1 MAKRKGGSI
10 TKLRIGAV
18 LLLIALVGGGWA
30 WWHLHHWHPERTTY
44 AMQGV
49 EIGVQDAAEGGVES
63 GVDWRAIKAIGAD
76 FAYLDASASAFA
88 RDPRF
93 SANLEGA
100 RAAKLQVGAV
110 HRYDPC
116 QPADKQAANFVTVV
130 PREASLL
137 PPAVDLDMLG
147 DNCPV
152 AVSDAAIESELT
164 TFLNQV
170 ETHAGKPAIL
180 KIGKAFEARYHIAS
194 RIDRNLWL
202 TRDRFEPDY
211 AGRPW
216 TLWTANRELMNEA
229 GGEPVRWVVVQQ

>member
-1 MAKRKGGSI
+1 MARRKGGSR

-30 WWHLHHWHPERTTY
+30 WWHLRHWRPDREAY
-44 AMQGV
+44 PVQGV
-49 EIGVQDAAEGGVES
+49 EVGAQDAAGEGEM
-63 GVDWRAIKAIGAD
+63 DWRAIKAIGAD
-76 FAYLDASASAFA
+76 FVYLDASASAFA
-88 RDPRF
+88 RDRTF

-137 PPAVDLDMLG
+137 PPAIDLEMLG
-147 DNCPV
+147 DACPV
-152 AVSDAAIESELT
+152 EVSDAAVESELM

-180 KIGKAFEARYHIAS
+180 KLGKGFEARYHIAAK
-194 RIDRNLWL
+194 IDRNLWL
-202 TRDRFEPDY
+202 TRNRFEPDY

-216 TLWTANRELMNEA
+216 TLWTANDELINEA
-229 GGEPVRWVVVQQ
+229 SGEPVRWVVVQK

>member
-1 MAKRKGGSI
+1 MARRKTSSR
-10 TKLRIGAV
+10 TKLRIAAV
-18 LLLIALVGGGWA
+18 LLLIALVGGGWG
-30 WWHLHHWHPERTTY
+30 WWYLHHWRPERAAY

-49 EIGVQDAAEGGVES
+49 EIGVADGD
-63 GVDWRAIKAIGAD
+63 VDWRAVKAIGAD

-88 RDPRF
+88 RDPNF
-93 SANLEGA
+93 SANLDGA

-130 PREASLL
+130 PREATML
-137 PPAVDLDMLG
+137 PPAVELEMLG
-147 DNCPV
+147 DDCPV
-152 AVSDAAIESELT
+152 KVSDAAIESELM

-170 ETHAGKPAIL
+170 ETHVGKPAIL
-180 KIGKAFEARYHIAS
+180 KLGKGFEERYHIAA

-216 TLWTANRELMNEA
+216 TLWTANEALDNEA
-229 GGEPVRWVVVQQ
+229 SGEPVRWVAVQP